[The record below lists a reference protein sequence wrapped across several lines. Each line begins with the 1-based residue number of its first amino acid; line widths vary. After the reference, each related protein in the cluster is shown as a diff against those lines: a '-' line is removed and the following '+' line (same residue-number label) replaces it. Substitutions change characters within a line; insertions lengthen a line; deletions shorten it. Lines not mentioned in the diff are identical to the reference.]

1 MKENF
6 IYIVISI
13 IIITIST
20 RPHFGTDLCLDTS
33 PDPLGISSESQSGLL
48 ERDPNTS
55 LKEAGKLSTITSL
68 WATRIT
74 SYSRRAVS
82 PLWPSTQLPSCVYS
96 QGPLSIR
103 FVNECV
109 ALTTRL
115 RWMWK
120 GLVPT
125 CLRSQ
130 MSFQT
135 RAQDPKAHL
144 LLRQTH
150 LFPLL
155 SCRQSPAVQNQGK
168 EKQLFTSLCPVYDL
182 HQSAKT
188 NQVTKPDKCISFT
201 SFNIFVQIVCEK
213 LTLRVVNSQSQ

>member
-109 ALTTRL
+109 ALTTL
-115 RWMWK
+115 TQMDVK
-120 GLVPT
+120 GPRADVPEISNVLPNKSPGPKSPFVVET
-125 CLRSQ
+125 DAFVPLAELQAKSSSSEPGKGKT
-130 MSFQT
+130 SFYI
-135 RAQDPKAHL
+135 A
-144 LLRQTH
+144 
-150 LFPLL
+150 L
-155 SCRQSPAVQNQGK
+155 SCVWSPSKCQDQPSNETRQMY
-168 EKQLFTSLCPVYDL
+168 FL
-182 HQSAKT
+182 HQ
-188 NQVTKPDKCISFT
+188 F
-201 SFNIFVQIVCEK
+201 
-213 LTLRVVNSQSQ
+213 